1 MMPVYPFSAVTQ
13 PYPCQ
18 QWYIAGWSSE
28 ITSSPLRR
36 RLLGQDILL
45 LRTSGGDVQALKALC
60 PHRQMPLCAEHQ
72 DGEHLICPYHG
83 AVFETSGQCVSLPFQ
98 KHIPKAMDLKS
109 FPVVEQKPFVWIWAD
124 LETPA
129 DMNRLPDTAS
139 LFSHGTEKLLFGTG
153 TCHVE
158 ARSQIVLENLF
169 DQSHISFT
177 HPASLGIRSCEDG
190 PAKACSMIEEP
201 TRLCFH
207 HPLKA
212 FPTPDAM
219 TAFFPKLGSTMG
231 IRSRAELFGVSLV
244 VAAGSEIVSCDEE
257 GHVQNSTGQLAFL
270 HGITPETDTTTHY
283 HFAILRDFA
292 MSSEDIS
299 EQYASRNREVI
310 AEDVRVL
317 NVIEPCLDQTRA
329 CDEPNFVTDAE
340 AIHVRRRIERLILEE
355 EHLRTSSAD

>member
-1 MMPVYPFSAVTQ
+1 
-13 PYPCQ
+13 
-18 QWYIAGWSSE
+18 
-28 ITSSPLRR
+28 
-36 RLLGQDILL
+36 
-45 LRTSGGDVQALKALC
+45 
-60 PHRQMPLCAEHQ
+60 
-72 DGEHLICPYHG
+72 
-83 AVFETSGQCVSLPFQ
+83 
-98 KHIPKAMDLKS
+98 MDLKS
-109 FPVVEQKPFVWIWAD
+109 FPFVEQKPFVWIWAD

-129 DMNRLPDTAS
+129 DMSRLPDTAS
-139 LFSHGTEKLLFGTG
+139 LFSHDTEKLLFGTG

-177 HPASLGIRSCEDG
+177 HPASLGSRSCEDG
-190 PAKACSMIEEP
+190 PAKACAMLEEP

-212 FPTPDAM
+212 FPTADAM
-219 TAFFPKLGSTMG
+219 TAFFPGIGRTMG

-244 VAAGSEIVSCDEE
+244 VAAGSEIVSCDED
-257 GHVQNSTGQLAFL
+257 GHAQESMGHLEFL

-292 MSSEDIS
+292 TDSDDIS

-317 NVIEPCLDQTRA
+317 NAIEPCLDQARV
-329 CDEPNFVTDAE
+329 CGEPNFVTDAE
-340 AIHVRRRIERLILEE
+340 AIHVRRRIEKLILEE
-355 EHLRTSSAD
+355 EHLHARRTG